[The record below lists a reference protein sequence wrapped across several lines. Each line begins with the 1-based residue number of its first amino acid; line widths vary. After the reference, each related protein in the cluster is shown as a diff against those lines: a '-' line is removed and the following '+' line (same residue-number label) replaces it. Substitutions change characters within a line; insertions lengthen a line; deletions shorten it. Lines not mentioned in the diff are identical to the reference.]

1 MKLVL
6 SCRSCGSKDFI
17 KPRQG
22 ELADHE
28 VITCA
33 GCGRKTTAGETRKQ
47 ALEAGKKLITD
58 RLSKAFRKR

>member
-6 SCRSCGSKDFI
+6 SCRTCGSKDFI

-33 GCGRKTTAGETRKQ
+33 GCGRKATAGETRKQ
-47 ALEAGKKLITD
+47 ALDAGKKLVAD
-58 RLSKAFRKR
+58 KLRKAFKQR